1 MNIRLALA
9 LLLALALAACG
20 GPKHQPLPAGATVLV
35 LGNSVSHGT
44 GAGQGE
50 DYPTLLAARTGWHI
64 VNASVPGATSADGL
78 ERLPAQLDRNTPRL
92 VLVELGGNDFLR
104 QVPRPRT
111 VANLKA
117 ILREC
122 RTRGIPAVLIAVP
135 RPSLAGAVIG
145 HLSDDP
151 IYREL
156 AESTDTPL
164 IEDILTDVLSSS
176 DLKADHVH
184 PNAAGYRKLAQ
195 GLQAELRELGFLHA
209 E

>member
-1 MNIRLALA
+1 MIVRLVLA
-9 LLLALALAACG
+9 LLLALVLAACG

-35 LGNSVSHGT
+35 LGDSVSHGT

-50 DYPTLLAARTGWHI
+50 DYPTLLAAQTGWHI

-78 ERLPAQLDRNTPRL
+78 DRLPEQLDRSTPRL

-104 QVPRPRT
+104 QVPRPQT

-122 RTRGIPAVLIAVP
+122 RKRGIPAVLIAVP

-156 AESTDTPL
+156 ADDTDTSL
-164 IEDILTDVLSSS
+164 IEEVLSEVLSS
-176 DLKADHVH
+176 DNLKADHVH

-195 GLQAELRELGFLHA
+195 GLQAELRELGFLRQQ
-209 E
+209 

>member
-1 MNIRLALA
+1 MNFRFVLS

-35 LGNSVSHGT
+35 LGDSVSHGT
-44 GAGQGE
+44 GAGPGE
-50 DYPTLLAARTGWHI
+50 DYPTLLAAQTGWRI
-64 VNASVPGATSADGL
+64 VNAGVPGDTSADGL
-78 ERLPAQLDRNTPRL
+78 ERLPEQLESNMPRL

-104 QVPRPRT
+104 HVPRPQT
-111 VANLKA
+111 VTNLKA
-117 ILREC
+117 ILEEC
-122 RTRGIPAVLIAVP
+122 RKRGIPAVLIAVP

-156 AESTDTPL
+156 AKSTETPL
-164 IEDILTDVLSSS
+164 IEDLLSDVLSSN
-176 DLKADHVH
+176 DLKADHIH

-195 GLQAELRELGFLHA
+195 GLQAELRALGFLRG

>member
-1 MNIRLALA
+1 MNIRLIFSLLLA
-9 LLLALALAACG
+9 LLLGACG
-20 GPKHQPLPAGATVLV
+20 GPKHQPLPAGATALV
-35 LGNSVSHGT
+35 LGDSVSHGT
-44 GAGQGE
+44 GAGEGQ
-50 DYPTLLAARTGWHI
+50 DYPTLLATLTGWHI
-64 VNASVPGATSADGL
+64 VNASVPGDTSADGL
-78 ERLPAQLDRNTPRL
+78 SRLPDLLDRNKPKL

-104 QVPRPRT
+104 QTSRAQT

-117 ILREC
+117 ILLEC

-156 AESTDTPL
+156 ANNTETPL
-164 IEDILTDVLSSS
+164 IEDILADVLSSN
-176 DLKADHVH
+176 DLKSDHIH
-184 PNAAGYRKLAQ
+184 PNAAGYRKIAQ
-195 GLQAELRELGFLHA
+195 GLQAELRELGFLRN